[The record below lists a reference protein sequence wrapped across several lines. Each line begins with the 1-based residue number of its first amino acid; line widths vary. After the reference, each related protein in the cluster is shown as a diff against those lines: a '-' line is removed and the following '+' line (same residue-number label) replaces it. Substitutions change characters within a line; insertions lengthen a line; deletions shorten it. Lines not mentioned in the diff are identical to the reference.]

1 MVGLV
6 SNATTNWVAGY
17 LKMIL
22 FRRAIFRSVVVR
34 CVVVPR
40 AERCVVV
47 PRVRRVVQLA
57 GVWRVRNKSSVSVY
71 AVQTLRCAGILRA
84 SNNSFFES
92 AFDMSLFV
100 FALAMPGFIMLAYF
114 FVIIRAVSNMQ
125 WSLHNINI
133 NLQQNAL
140 FVRSLSYIVCL
151 YPSIFSRHSFI
162 SACRHISLGSKE
174 LRVANTFFC
183 QCYSCRR

>member
-22 FRRAIFRSVVVR
+22 FRRVIFRRLVVR

-40 AERCVVV
+40 AERCVFV
-47 PRVRRVVQLA
+47 PRVRRVVVQLA
-57 GVWRVRNKSSVSVY
+57 GVWRVRNESSVSVY
-71 AVQTLRCAGILRA
+71 AGQTLRRASILRA
-84 SNNSFFES
+84 SDNSFFES

-114 FVIIRAVSNMQ
+114 FVIIRAVSNM
-125 WSLHNINI
+125 
-133 NLQQNAL
+133 
-140 FVRSLSYIVCL
+140 R
-151 YPSIFSRHSFI
+151 
-162 SACRHISLGSKE
+162 
-174 LRVANTFFC
+174 
-183 QCYSCRR
+183 